1 MTISSDIL
9 LFKVNDPIPAL
20 DEILKIIRENGIK
33 IQDLRLRKNSL
44 EDIFINLTGRSLRE

>member
-1 MTISSDIL
+1 M
-9 LFKVNDPIPAL
+9 
-20 DEILKIIRENGIK
+20 LKILRENGIK